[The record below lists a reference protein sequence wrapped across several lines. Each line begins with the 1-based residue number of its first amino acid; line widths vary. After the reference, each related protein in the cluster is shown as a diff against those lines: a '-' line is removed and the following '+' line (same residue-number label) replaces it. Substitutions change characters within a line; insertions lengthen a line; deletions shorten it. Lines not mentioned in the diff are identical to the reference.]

1 MQPAPKPGD
10 TGRTPVDDAW
20 RQWIAENRLRDCSP
34 DSMIAS
40 MVAAGIDATAA
51 ATAVTAMER
60 EPAFLAARRHQQL
73 LRKLESVVANQ
84 QLLWELAP
92 GYDEIEKRP
101 LCSPA
106 EFVECYACASRPVVF
121 TDVTVDWPASS
132 RWSADDLKQR
142 FGDVQVEVGAAP
154 SAAQLAGVT
163 TAPPRPPLSL
173 AAFVDRL
180 AAGEREL
187 CLLPRQPL
195 LQGPLAALLGDV
207 GALPDF
213 CDPQRLAAA
222 SALGLDAEGTA
233 TPLQH
238 AVAMSLHVQVVGRTR
253 WRFISPLQG
262 PLLYNYVGNTS
273 PVDVDR
279 PDFNRYPAFRQARQI
294 EVIVE
299 PGETL
304 FVPLGW
310 WRQVTALTFGI
321 SLALANIDLPN
332 QYHHADPDLRNW

>member
-92 GYDEIEKRP
+92 GYGEIEKRP
-101 LCSPA
+101 LCSGA
-106 EFVECYACASRPVVF
+106 EFVECYAGASRPVVF
-121 TDVTVDWPASS
+121 TDLAADWPASS

-142 FGDVQVEVGAAP
+142 FGDVQVEVQAA
-154 SAAQLAGVT
+154 AAQLAGVI

-173 AAFVDRL
+173 AAFIDRL
-180 AAGEREL
+180 AAGERDL
-187 CLLPRQPL
+187 RLVPQQQL
-195 LQGPLAALLGDV
+195 LQGRLAALLGDV
-207 GALPDF
+207 GTLPDF
-213 CDPQRLAAA
+213 CASPVLAATA
-222 SALGLDAEGTA
+222 TLGIDAEGAA

-238 AVAMSLHVQVVGRTR
+238 AAAMSLQVQVVGRSR
-253 WRFISPLQG
+253 WRFVSPLQG

-273 PVDVDR
+273 PVDIDQ
-279 PDFNRYPAFRQARQI
+279 PDFNRYPAFRQARVI

-310 WRQVTALTFGI
+310 WRQVTALTFGV

-332 QYHHADPDLRNW
+332 QYHYADPDLRNW